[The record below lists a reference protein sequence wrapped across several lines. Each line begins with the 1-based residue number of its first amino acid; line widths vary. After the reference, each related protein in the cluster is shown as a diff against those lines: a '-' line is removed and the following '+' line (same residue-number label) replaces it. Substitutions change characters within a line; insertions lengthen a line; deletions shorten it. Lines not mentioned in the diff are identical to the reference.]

1 MNSRLLAAPAAA
13 ALVLLGIAIG
23 SGAGA
28 SANQPALAG
37 ASANQP
43 AIGDSD
49 SVTTGGLTA
58 EPSLYFGCP
67 LPGEPLV
74 SCSGP
79 PPGRAP
85 GHLPLAAHGLLVIST
100 PRPPHPING
109 YRPVDSIT
117 VVLGVVA
124 RHASGFK
131 RIVVRGRARPNPDHT
146 RWTFRLPRHIA
157 GNELDLVLNEG
168 AVEAFG
174 VTTNPSCA

>member
-13 ALVLLGIAIG
+13 ALLLLGIAIG

-28 SANQPALAG
+28 SANQPAIAG
-37 ASANQP
+37 ASADQP
-43 AIGDSD
+43 LI
-49 SVTTGGLTA
+49 SVRTGGLTA
-58 EPSLYFGCP
+58 EPSQEFGCP
-67 LPGEPLV
+67 LPG
-74 SCSGP
+74 GP
-79 PPGRAP
+79 TGQPCFYGPRPGRAP

-100 PRPPHPING
+100 PRLPSPRPAPPV
-109 YRPVDSIT
+109 RSIT

-124 RHASGFK
+124 RHTTSDFK
-131 RIVVRGRARPNPDHT
+131 RIVVRGRARPNPAHT

-174 VTTNPSCA
+174 VTTNPRCA